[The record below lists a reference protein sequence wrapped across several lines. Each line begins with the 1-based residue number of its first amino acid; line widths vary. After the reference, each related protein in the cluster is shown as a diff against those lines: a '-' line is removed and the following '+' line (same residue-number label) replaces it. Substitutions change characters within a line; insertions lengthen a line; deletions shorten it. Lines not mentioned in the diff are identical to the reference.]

1 MNNEVQDKSL
11 NKKRFKIPNNSL
23 VIIVGI
29 PGSGKSILAEKI
41 AKRKGVIVSANRIR
55 SYISGDKYSQENDEL
70 VFKEFHKKIN
80 EYLEQNKL
88 VVADATSI
96 SMETRNKLYN
106 LAIKNKRP
114 IRVLVLNIPL
124 KTVLN
129 NPSSTSKIS
138 KEVICK
144 MYHNMEVAYEYI
156 NKEIKSLRKSGVDI
170 KACDIVIKNKDK
182 KGQEER

>member
-96 SMETRNKLYN
+96 
-106 LAIKNKRP
+106 KNKRP